1 MTPIKAEAISIHRLL
16 RALCA
21 LAMTILLSG
30 FLGKRDTAESILSRI
45 PVQSGGRVKPFESFA
60 HEALLSVTGKTSLE
74 KKNAAAV
81 VWGWITRPETWNT
94 QSFLPVRNAA
104 LRQEF
109 ALMVIGG
116 KISPELVLTHAPFQ
130 EKVEEALAK
139 EEKKEPLLFLEKKR
153 IELYD
158 QARLFQ
164 AIVQGSLPGFFP
176 NPQDPRAGW
185 IPLSGL
191 ADPEKRIQLEQSYSP
206 AGLAAVQA
214 SLARLVEAL
223 REDKTVIARKRSDR
237 SNDEIAAKE
246 FSASLHQL
254 FESRDILLDQTKIK
268 LELFYNQIHPF
279 KWAWIFYLTSA
290 LIWFLLRE
298 RAPQLFLACFISGF
312 LYHTAGFFL
321 RCYLVGRPPV
331 TNMYE
336 SIIWVAW
343 AAVLFSSIL
352 GLIYKKTVLS
362 ASAAWVAFF
371 TLLIGESFPAV
382 LDPSLAPL
390 VPVLRNNYWLT
401 VHVLTITLSYGAFA
415 LACGIAH
422 ACLFQFAFQPNKKKA
437 PPPKGGGEEQEQL
450 AQYLYRALQIG
461 VVLLATGTILGGV
474 WANDSWGRFWGWDP
488 KETWALIALF
498 GYLAVLHGRFAGW
511 LGNFGTAFGAVVAF
525 LGVLMAWYGVNFVL
539 AAGFHSYGFG
549 GGGLPY
555 VASAVALDLVLISF
569 LAFRYNHRKLNPA
582 LSQKRK

>member
-1 MTPIKAEAISIHRLL
+1 M
-16 RALCA
+16 
-21 LAMTILLSG
+21 
-30 FLGKRDTAESILSRI
+30 
-45 PVQSGGRVKPFESFA
+45 
-60 HEALLSVTGKTSLE
+60 
-74 KKNAAAV
+74 
-81 VWGWITRPETWNT
+81 
-94 QSFLPVRNAA
+94 
-104 LRQEF
+104 
-109 ALMVIGG
+109 
-116 KISPELVLTHAPFQ
+116 
-130 EKVEEALAK
+130 
-139 EEKKEPLLFLEKKR
+139 
-153 IELYD
+153 
-158 QARLFQ
+158 
-164 AIVQGSLPGFFP
+164 
-176 NPQDPRAGW
+176 
-185 IPLSGL
+185 
-191 ADPEKRIQLEQSYSP
+191 
-206 AGLAAVQA
+206 QA
-214 SLARLVEAL
+214 SLARLAQAL
-223 REDKTVIARKRSDR
+223 RDETVIAHRGNPKSEIASTSGGSSPR
-237 SNDEIAAKE
+237 NDEIAAQG

-254 FESRDILLDQTKIK
+254 LESRDILLDQIKIK
-268 LELFYNQIHPF
+268 LELFYNRIHPF
-279 KWAWIFYLTSA
+279 KWAWIFYLASA
-290 LIWFLLRE
+290 LVWFLLRE
-298 RAPQLFLACFISGF
+298 RAPQLFLICFISGF
-312 LYHTAGFFL
+312 LYHTAGFFP

-343 AAVLFSSIL
+343 AAALFSSIL
-352 GLIYKKTVLS
+352 GLIYKKTILP

-371 TLLIGESFPAV
+371 TLLIGESFPTA

-415 LACGIAH
+415 LAWGIAH
-422 ACLFQFAFQPNKKKA
+422 ACLFQFAFHPGKKK
-437 PPPKGGGEEQEQL
+437 EQEQL

-511 LGNFGTAFGAVVAF
+511 LGSFGTALGAVIAF

-555 VASAVALDLVLISF
+555 VASAVAADLMLISF
-569 LAFRYNHRKLNPA
+569 LAFRYNSQKFRPA